1 MNTIIK
7 RVFLT
12 VIGIP
17 LFLSIIFFLD
27 QINFLAFLVVILI
40 FTILGSYELKNI
52 ISKTSTIKLFL
63 PPWLSVLIPLAVH
76 IEIFYYPEIPLLML
90 ISIFLITILCIAEIF
105 KGSADNFSG
114 SVARITSHIFL
125 LFYPSIFVT
134 YLVRISGLEH
144 ASWLLVLLFLLVFS
158 NDVFAYIIGM
168 LLGSSS
174 RNIFKASPKKSLA
187 GFIGGMLMTIVIGYI
202 YLLLIPDINQ
212 RQYICLYGILFF
224 IISLT
229 ANIGDLIV
237 SVIKRSAN
245 VKDSGDLIPGRGG
258 ILDTIDSIVFSVP
271 IFYLFIILTIQVS

>member
-27 QINFLAFLVVILI
+27 QINFLAFMIVISL

-52 ISKTSTIKLFL
+52 ISKTVSIKLII

-76 IEIFYYPEIPLLML
+76 IEIFYFPEIPLLML
-90 ISIFLITILCIAEIF
+90 ISILLISILCILEIF

-114 SVARITSHIFL
+114 SVSRVTAHIFL
-125 LFYPSIFVT
+125 LFYPSIFVA

-158 NDVFAYIIGM
+158 NDVFAYITGM
-168 LLGSSS
+168 LLGGSS

-187 GFIGGMLMTIVIGYI
+187 GFIGGMVMTLVIGYI

-212 RQYICLYGILFF
+212 RENLFLYGILFF

-237 SVIKRSAN
+237 SVMKRSAN

-271 IFYLFIILTIQVS
+271 FFYLFIILTIQV

>member
-1 MNTIIK
+1 VNTIMK

-27 QINFLAFLVVILI
+27 QINFLAFMIVILI
-40 FTILGSYELKNI
+40 FAVLGSYELKKI
-52 ISKTSTIKLFL
+52 ISKAVSVNLII
-63 PPWLSVLIPLAVH
+63 PPWLAVFIPLAAY
-76 IEIFYYPEIPLLML
+76 IEMFYLPEIPLLML
-90 ISIFLITILCIAEIF
+90 TSILLISILCIFEIF

-114 SVARITSHIFL
+114 SVSRITSHIFL
-125 LFYPSIFVT
+125 LFYPSIFIT
-134 YLVRISGLEH
+134 YLIRISGLEH

-158 NDVFAYIIGM
+158 NDVFAYVFGM
-168 LLGSSS
+168 LLGNSS

-187 GFIGGMLMTIVIGYI
+187 GFIGGLLMTIIIGYI

-212 RQYICLYGILFF
+212 RENLFLYGILFF
-224 IISLT
+224 LISLT

-245 VKDSGDLIPGRGG
+245 VKNSGDLIPGRGG
-258 ILDTIDSIVFSVP
+258 ILDTIDSIVFSAP
-271 IFYLFIILTIQVS
+271 LFYLFIILTIQV